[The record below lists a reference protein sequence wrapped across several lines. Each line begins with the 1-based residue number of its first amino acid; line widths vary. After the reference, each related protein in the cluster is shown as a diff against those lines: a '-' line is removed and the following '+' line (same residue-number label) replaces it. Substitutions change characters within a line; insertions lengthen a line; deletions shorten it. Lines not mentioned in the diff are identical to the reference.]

1 VSLERR
7 HGCKIAV
14 FDRRLSF
21 DFRVCSRRLNSRA
34 IYKDCNGSNRFL
46 I

>member
-14 FDRRLSF
+14 FDRRLSLTSV
-21 DFRVCSRRLNSRA
+21 VC
-34 IYKDCNGSNRFL
+34 
-46 I
+46 